1 MSPWNRDTPDTS
13 PPSSDAGSP
22 KLQAKQA
29 DDSGRISPVEGSLDG
44 QPRFGVVRSI
54 CFVGAGFV
62 GISLPI
68 PAVWDPLRLT
78 C

>member
-1 MSPWNRDTPDTS
+1 M
-13 PPSSDAGSP
+13 
-22 KLQAKQA
+22 
-29 DDSGRISPVEGSLDG
+29 EGSLDG

-62 GISLPI
+62 GMSLPI